1 MRSPV
6 SVMKVFASRENSLP
20 VIVGIVLI
28 VNISILTG
36 IARFG

>member
-6 SVMKVFASRENSLP
+6 LQMNIFASRENILP